1 MKRTLK
7 HNSGFTLIELVV
19 AMAVAVIVTAAA
31 TSVLLFGLNV
41 NRQSADTASRQMTV
55 RALLNVVEKAA
66 ADGNIQGITTDY
78 ESWQL
83 LDQKTVIED
92 GKQKTSGRIIFG
104 FDSEEQM
111 IYSNGTMVDGVV
123 TSTGTEILKG
133 VYASNAIIEGKLL
146 SVSVET
152 KEGIFTS
159 SVYCRITD
167 LKDNSDSNEL
177 PGTSG
182 EDPRGKFIGILK
194 SQYRSRGAIRE
205 AIQIGTDSNGDPIYE
220 YYDTDTY
227 YSEWYCGGSYWKGWN
242 EKTPWCACYISWA
255 LSHEEV
261 KNYLPNPPKE
271 RWYANVDDFMKY
283 FTTTPKIQSSTWIP
297 SEVASDYTQEIDYD
311 GLIGNLIFFDWDKGN
326 NPEHVGVV
334 LEVVPRGNTHIIYT
348 IEGNSSGRVAIRSY
362 SINDPRIIGY
372 GVLF

>member
-31 TSVLLFGLNV
+31 TSVLLFGLRV

-66 ADGNIQGITTDY
+66 ADGNIKDIKSDY
-78 ESWQL
+78 ESWEL
-83 LDQKTVIED
+83 LDRVID
-92 GKQKTSGRIIFG
+92 KTSTSNAYRVIFG
-104 FDSEEQM
+104 FDSESQT
-111 IYSNGTMVDGVV
+111 IYTGREYDEDGRKKTEGTIVL
-123 TSTGTEILKG
+123 EG

-152 KEGIFTS
+152 KEGIFAS
-159 SVYCRITD
+159 SIYCRIVD

-194 SQYRSRGAIRE
+194 SQYRSRGEIRDE
-205 AIQIGTDSNGDPIYE
+205 SGN
-220 YYDTDTY
+220 DTGEY
-227 YSEWYCGGSYWKGWN
+227 YSEWYINKDYDDTIDDGGWN
-242 EKTPWCACYISWA
+242 AKTPWCACYVSWA
-255 LSHEEV
+255 LIQSGKIGPDGH
-261 KNYLPNPPKE
+261 L
-271 RWYANVDDFMKY
+271 RWFANVDDFMRY
-283 FTTTPKIQSSTWIP
+283 FTKTPDGKTNTWLPGGNIP
-297 SEVASDYTQEIDYD
+297 TAGDLV
-311 GLIGNLIFFDWDKGN
+311 FFDWDKGN